1 MGALSG
7 EGLIRMAI
15 DGDALH
21 KSDRWDFGTRIREVE
36 AREDGTVWLLTDGEK
51 GKLLKLVPKR

>member
-1 MGALSG
+1 
-7 EGLIRMAI
+7 MAI

-36 AREDGTVWLLTDGEK
+36 VNADGSVWLLTDGK
-51 GKLLKLVPKR
+51 DGKLVKLVPKG